1 MKEGKVLENVGALD
15 LREATEASIA
25 GIREIGN
32 VGLVLISPETRGLL
46 SKIPRVGNV
55 GATLEL
61 PASAKLINGQ
71 KVFTRDTFKE
81 QDEPLVALANGQIV
95 FSQDIPVEDVREG
108 IEALWLNGQIV
119 YPDHLAGAIESK
131 TRSMNGQAV
140 SYMDCTKMVLGDVR
154 LDEAYLKALDPATR
168 LVAIGSL
175 KAYGLLDNALIAER
189 IERLQLTGS
198 ITCRQENKETLLAH
212 LEIRGD
218 APKLTEIPEGHDV
231 LHESVTLDETTLRS
245 LPGKNLYCVGS
256 VEIAS
261 DVTEAALREA
271 ITSCKMKGTLIAP
284 AGLKD
289 TVSER
294 FDLLGTTTVFH
305 EGDVWVEEG
314 KADILPARLDYVE
327 RPVTLLVKGKVRFDA
342 GVDPKAIA
350 EKFSA
355 IHNLGKI
362 HCT

>member
-131 TRSMNGQAV
+131 TRS
-140 SYMDCTKMVLGDVR
+140 
-154 LDEAYLKALDPATR
+154 
-168 LVAIGSL
+168 
-175 KAYGLLDNALIAER
+175 
-189 IERLQLTGS
+189 
-198 ITCRQENKETLLAH
+198 
-212 LEIRGD
+212 
-218 APKLTEIPEGHDV
+218 
-231 LHESVTLDETTLRS
+231 
-245 LPGKNLYCVGS
+245 
-256 VEIAS
+256 
-261 DVTEAALREA
+261 
-271 ITSCKMKGTLIAP
+271 
-284 AGLKD
+284 
-289 TVSER
+289 
-294 FDLLGTTTVFH
+294 
-305 EGDVWVEEG
+305 
-314 KADILPARLDYVE
+314 
-327 RPVTLLVKGKVRFDA
+327 RP
-342 GVDPKAIA
+342 
-350 EKFSA
+350 
-355 IHNLGKI
+355 
-362 HCT
+362 